1 MEKLAIKGG
10 LPVRKNKFPGYNTI
24 GRQEI
29 EAVERVMRSGVL
41 SKYLGSWGDGF
52 LGGREVQAFE
62 KEWAEY
68 FKVRHAIA
76 VNSNTS
82 GLYIA
87 MGAVGVGPGDEVIV
101 SPWTMTASAVAPII
115 FNAIP
120 VFADVEPDYFCLSP
134 ESVEERIS
142 EYTKAILAVDIF
154 GLAYDADRI
163 NRIAR
168 RHNLL
173 VIEDAAQAPGSL
185 YKDKY
190 AGTLG
195 DIGVFSLNYHK
206 HIHCGE
212 GGMVVTNDDKLAQ
225 RIRLIRNHAETVVE
239 DMGMTAITD
248 MVGFN
253 LRQTEI
259 GAAIG
264 RVQLRK
270 LAKLVAKRIENV
282 DYINKHLSGIDFI
295 KPAGT
300 RSQATHAYYTH
311 GFHFYPERAGA
322 GITRDVFV
330 TALRAELQPMEF
342 RENEGPLVGQGYV
355 KPLYYQPIYQKKI
368 AYGRQGCPFKC
379 PWYKGKAVYR
389 PGLCPN
395 AEHLHRVEFFN
406 QGMMHANLSRS
417 DLDDVIEAFHKVARN
432 INQLRTDA

>member
-10 LPVRKNKFPGYNTI
+10 DSIRRNKFPGYNTI
-24 GRQEI
+24 GGEEI

-52 LGGREVQAFE
+52 LGGEEVQAFE

-68 FKVRHAIA
+68 FKVKHAIS

-87 MGAVGVGPGDEVIV
+87 MGAAGVGPGDEVIV
-101 SPWTMTASAVAPII
+101 SPWTMTASAVAPLI

-120 VFADVEPDYFCLSP
+120 VFADIEPDYFCLSP
-134 ESVEERIS
+134 ESVEERIT
-142 EYTKAILAVDIF
+142 EYTKAILVVDIF
-154 GLAYDADRI
+154 GLPYDADRI

-168 RHNLL
+168 KHNLL
-173 VIEDAAQAPGSL
+173 VIEDAAQAPGAL
-185 YKDKY
+185 YKNKY

-212 GGMVVTNDDKLAQ
+212 GGMVVTDDDKLAD
-225 RIRLIRNHAETVVE
+225 RVRLIRNHAETVVE
-239 DMGMTAITD
+239 DMGMNDITN

-270 LAKLVAKRIENV
+270 LAQLVAKRVENV
-282 DYINKHLSGIDFI
+282 NYINSRQLDIDFI
-295 KPAGT
+295 KPAQI
-300 RSQATHAYYTH
+300 RPHATHVYYTH
-311 GFHFYPERAGA
+311 GFHFYPKIA
-322 GITRDVFV
+322 GIKRDVFV
-330 TALRAELQPMEF
+330 RALKAELQPMEF
-342 RENEGPLVGQGYV
+342 RENEGVLIGQGYV

-368 AYGRQGCPFKC
+368 AYGIQGCPFKC
-379 PWYKGKAVYR
+379 PWYKGKAAYNA
-389 PGLCPN
+389 GICPN
-395 AEHLHRVEFFN
+395 AEHLHNVEFFN
-406 QGMMHANLSRS
+406 QSMMHANMTRT
-417 DLDDVIEAFHKVARN
+417 DLDDIVSAFRKVVSN